1 MSVRQLWEGC
11 DAAVWARKM
20 DGRTKLLILFLVAVL
35 AIVVDNPRTLFLL
48 FTATLLLHLSA
59 RTSVYKWQVL
69 SILLLLGL
77 WGSMFSQAL
86 FFAQTP
92 RTPLFVLIESTMPVL
107 GQITGGLYVY
117 REGVIYG
124 AVQGLR
130 SATMLT
136 LGLFVCWTS
145 DPRQLLKALMA
156 WRLSP
161 QIAFMLV
168 TAIRFCQCWLLKQGR
183 LLSLY
188 VYVLI
193 QELAAKVLSGIYL
206 ILPNHYWHAVL
217 EDLRLWHFLLSAE
230 GSLLLRRGKMSFGT
244 PKKNLSV
251 AY

>member
-1 MSVRQLWEGC
+1 
-11 DAAVWARKM
+11 
-20 DGRTKLLILFLVAVL
+20 
-35 AIVVDNPRTLFLL
+35 
-48 FTATLLLHLSA
+48 
-59 RTSVYKWQVL
+59 
-69 SILLLLGL
+69 
-77 WGSMFSQAL
+77 
-86 FFAQTP
+86 
-92 RTPLFVLIESTMPVL
+92 MPVL

-168 TAIRFCQCWLLKQGR
+168 TAIRFLP
-183 LLSLY
+183 
-188 VYVLI
+188 V
-193 QELAAKVLSGIYL
+193 LAAEAGEVIIALRLRSDTRVGRKVLSGIYL